1 MTQSGPRPRVH
12 EHDLPI
18 TELVRLKASRDV
30 AVTVCLPALNE
41 APTIGSICSSIGGLI
56 QAGLVDELV
65 VVDSGSAD
73 ETIQVA
79 RDAGATV
86 HPVALIGPPGDT
98 EASGKGGALWKSLAV
113 THGDIIVWLDSDV
126 RNFEQSYVT
135 SLLAPLLVDPELRMT
150 KAFYERPL
158 QDDAGVLSTGGARVT
173 ELVFRPL
180 AHLLFPELVGFV
192 QPLSGE
198 YAVYRAD
205 VLRLPFFT
213 GYGVEAGLLIDYVT
227 RFGLDAIAQVDLG
240 SRIHRNKD
248 VLALGRM
255 SFEVMQVMVRRAED
269 LGRLKVEPSWPPT
282 MTQFVA
288 AADGPLET
296 IHPIGVRELPPREGP
311 S

>member
-12 EHDLPI
+12 EHDLSA
-18 TELVRLKASRDV
+18 TDLVRLKASRDL
-30 AVTVCLPALNE
+30 AVSVCLPALDE
-41 APTIGSICSSIGGLI
+41 APTIGSICSAIGGLVE
-56 QAGLVDELV
+56 AGLVDELV
-65 VVDSGSAD
+65 VVDSGSTD
-73 ETIQVA
+73 DTIEVA
-79 RDAGATV
+79 RSAGATV
-86 HPVALIGPPGDT
+86 HPVALIAQPDET

-113 THGDIIVWLDSDV
+113 TRGDVIVWLDSDV
-126 RNFEQSYVT
+126 RNFDQTYVT
-135 SLLAPLLVDPELRMT
+135 SLLAPLLVDPGLRMA

-158 QDDAGVLSTGGARVT
+158 QNDAGVLSTGGARVT

-198 YAVYRAD
+198 YAVYRSD

-227 RFGLDAIAQVDLG
+227 RFGLDSIAQVDLG
-240 SRIHRNKD
+240 SRVHRNKD

-269 LGRLKVEPSWPPT
+269 LGRLKVEPSWPEV
-282 MTQFVA
+282 MRQFVA
-288 AADGPLET
+288 AAGGPMET
-296 IHPIGVRELPPREGP
+296 THPIGVRELPPMEGP